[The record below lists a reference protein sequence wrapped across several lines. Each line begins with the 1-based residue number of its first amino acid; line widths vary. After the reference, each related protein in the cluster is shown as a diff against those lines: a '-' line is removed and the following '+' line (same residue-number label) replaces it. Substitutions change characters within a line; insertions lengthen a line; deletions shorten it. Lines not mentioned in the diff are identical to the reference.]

1 VATGR
6 ARTVAGGAWAGDSPS
21 SGGNKRRRGDGRK
34 ACEEAERVGSV
45 DFLELARSG
54 FLRNG
59 FALMF
64 SNQMCIKWNGAAPFH
79 QMPPNTY
86 LNEG

>member
-1 VATGR
+1 VELGPATGQAR
-6 ARTVAGGAWAGDSPS
+6 AATRDGEETDVRHVKKQSAWV
-21 SGGNKRRRGDGRK
+21 RWI
-34 ACEEAERVGSV
+34 
-45 DFLELARSG
+45 FLELACSG

-86 LNEG
+86 LNGS